1 MKTLKNVKDHFEE
14 EAKEYD
20 ELILKL
26 IPKYNEMV
34 KFLISSIPFEDSKA
48 IKVLDLGC
56 GTGNITIAVKKRY
69 PIAKITCIDLA
80 ERMINIAKYKLSKY
94 NDIYYN
100 LGDLRKIQFGCDYD
114 LIISSLALHHLQTD
128 QEKISIYHKIYDSLK
143 EGGAFY
149 NADTILASSEYLE
162 NVNIEQWKDFM
173 RITIS
178 NEEIEEKWL
187 PTYYKEDYPAP
198 LIKQVDWLR
207 EVGFNNVDVTW
218 KYINGAVFGG
228 IK

>member
-26 IPKYNEMV
+26 IPKYNEMIES
-34 KFLISSIPFEDSKA
+34 LINSIPFEDSKT
-48 IKVLDLGC
+48 IEVLDLGC
-56 GTGNITIAVKKRY
+56 GTGNITSAVKKRY
-69 PIAKITCIDLA
+69 PHAKITCIDLA
-80 ERMINIAKYKLSKY
+80 EQMINITKFKLSKY
-94 NDIYYN
+94 NDIKYL
-100 LGDLRKIQFGCDYD
+100 LGDLREIPFGADYD

-149 NADTILASSEYLE
+149 NADNILASSEYLE
-162 NVNIEQWKDFM
+162 NVNMKQWKDFM
-173 RITIS
+173 RKTIS
-178 NEEIEEKWL
+178 NKEIEEKWL
-187 PTYYKEDYPAP
+187 PTYYEEDYPAP
-198 LIKQVDWLR
+198 LIKHVDWLR
-207 EVGFNNVDVTW
+207 EVGFKNVDVTW

>member
-26 IPKYNEMV
+26 IPKYNEMIES
-34 KFLISSIPFEDSKA
+34 LINSIPFEDSKT
-48 IKVLDLGC
+48 IEVLDLGC
-56 GTGNITIAVKKRY
+56 GTGNITSAVKKRY
-69 PIAKITCIDLA
+69 SHAKITCIDLA
-80 ERMINIAKYKLSKY
+80 EQMINITKFKLSKY
-94 NDIYYN
+94 NDIKYL
-100 LGDLRKIQFGCDYD
+100 LGDLREIPFGADYD

-149 NADTILASSEYLE
+149 NADNILASSEYLE
-162 NVNIEQWKDFM
+162 NVNMKQWKDFM
-173 RITIS
+173 RKTIS
-178 NEEIEEKWL
+178 NKEIEEKWL
-187 PTYYKEDYPAP
+187 PTYYEEDYPAP
-198 LIKQVDWLR
+198 LIKHVDWLR
-207 EVGFNNVDVTW
+207 EVGFKNVDVTW

>member
-1 MKTLKNVKDHFEE
+1 MNSLKNVKDHFEE

-26 IPKYNEMV
+26 IPKYDEMI
-34 KFLISSIPFEDSKA
+34 KSLIISIPFEDSKE
-48 IKVLDLGC
+48 IKVLDLGS

-69 PIAKITCIDLA
+69 TNAKITCVDLA
-80 ERMINIAKYKLSKY
+80 ERMINIAQYKLSKY
-94 NDIYYN
+94 KDINYH
-100 LGDLRKIQFGCDYD
+100 LGDLRKIQFDSDYD

-128 QEKISIYHKIYDSLK
+128 QEKINIYHKIYDSLK

-149 NADTILASSEYLE
+149 NADNILASSKYLE
-162 NVNIEQWKDFM
+162 NVNIKQWKDFM
-173 RITIS
+173 RKNIS
-178 NEEIEEKWL
+178 SEEIEEKWL

-198 LIKQVDWLR
+198 LITQVDWLR
-207 EVGFNNVDVTW
+207 EIGFKNVDITW